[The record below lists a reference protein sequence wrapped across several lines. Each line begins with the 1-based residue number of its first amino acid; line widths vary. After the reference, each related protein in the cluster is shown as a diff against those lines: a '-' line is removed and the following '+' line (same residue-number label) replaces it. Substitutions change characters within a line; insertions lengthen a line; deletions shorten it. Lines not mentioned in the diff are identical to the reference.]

1 MPVEIGQLVIN
12 ARVVADNISQ
22 PPVSQDTSPAED
34 CKQLKIDERC
44 VAEILRIL
52 EDRQER

>member
-12 ARVVADNISQ
+12 ARVVADNFSQ
-22 PPVSQDTSPAED
+22 PPVTHGASSEED
-34 CKQLKIDERC
+34 GEQLKIVERC

>member
-12 ARVVADNISQ
+12 ARVVADNTSQ

-34 CKQLKIDERC
+34 GEQLKIVERC